1 MNLNKL
7 LRKNILQMNPY
18 SSARDEYK
26 DLETDMVFL
35 DANENPFKSAV
46 NRYPDPQ
53 QSVLKTLISNQ
64 KNVPTNQ
71 ILFGNGS
78 DEVLDLIFR
87 AFCEPNQD
95 SVLSLPPTYGMYN
108 VLANLNAIQNIQ
120 VPLSS
125 NFEIEVDTILANVK
139 TNTKLLFICS
149 PNNPSGNTVD
159 STAIEQLLNAF
170 SGLVVIDEAYIDFTD
185 KTSWTKRL
193 NSYPNLIVTQTL
205 SKAYGLAGIRL
216 GICFASQEIIAVL
229 NKIKPPYN
237 INTLTQDTAINA
249 LENMSKVVEQ
259 IKTILQERNQLAKA
273 LETYSFV
280 KKIYPS
286 EANFILIKVDDA
298 NKRYDELI
306 KNGIVVRNR
315 SSQLH
320 CENCLRISV
329 GTPSENTQLL
339 TKSKTLK

>member
-1 MNLNKL
+1 MK
-7 LRKNILQMNPY
+7 PY

-26 DLETDMVFL
+26 DLEANMVFL
-35 DANENPFKSAV
+35 DANENPFNSAV

-53 QSVLKTLISNQ
+53 QTALKTLISNQ

-71 ILFGNGS
+71 VLLGNGS

-95 SVLSLPPTYGMYN
+95 SILSLPPTYGMYN
-108 VLANLNAIQNIQ
+108 VLANLNAIENIQ
-120 VPLSS
+120 VPLAS
-125 NFEIEVDTILANVK
+125 NFELEVDKILANVK

-159 STAIEQLLNAF
+159 CAAIEQLLSAF
-170 SGLVVIDEAYIDFTD
+170 NGLVVIDEAYIDFTD
-185 KTSWTKRL
+185 ETSWTERI

-216 GICFASQEIIAVL
+216 GICYASQEIIAIL

-237 INTLTQDTAINA
+237 INTLTQDAALKA
-249 LENMSKVVEQ
+249 LENKNKVADQ
-259 IKTILQERNQLAKA
+259 IKTILQERNRLAMA

-306 KNGIVVRNR
+306 KKGIVVRNR

-339 TKSKTLK
+339 TKLKTLK